1 MLQRYVSLESLCLVT
16 TDYSY
21 EKKELFCMYC
31 FEEKFTATHLT
42 KVTLAKI
49 QTRLSLSDLLQ
60 GIQLKVSQ
68 LVKTYF

>member
-1 MLQRYVSLESLCLVT
+1 
-16 TDYSY
+16 
-21 EKKELFCMYC
+21 MYC
-31 FEEKFTATHLT
+31 FKEKFTATHLT